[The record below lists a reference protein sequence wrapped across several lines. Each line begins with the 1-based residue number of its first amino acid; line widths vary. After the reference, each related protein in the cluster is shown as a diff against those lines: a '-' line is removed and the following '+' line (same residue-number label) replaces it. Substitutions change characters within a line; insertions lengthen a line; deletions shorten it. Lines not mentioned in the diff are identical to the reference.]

1 MCMQMYDL
9 GTMEDVS
16 YLQTAMACFIN
27 VLNGIVRPLL
37 VSLNERLD
45 NARCFDTMFERVVVT
60 GDNASS
66 LSRGTIDDAILG
78 KYFFRLAR
86 LVDRDGNLPNKY

>member
-9 GTMEDVS
+9 GLWKMFHI
-16 YLQTAMACFIN
+16 LQAAMACYIN